1 MDTAARDSE
10 PERLIARMQTEGVAL
25 TRDTILDVVQAPRWD
40 ATRSRHDWH
49 THVPPAVRAVW
60 PTLPLEA
67 RLCIFET
74 AQLAALREEGGAT
87 MITGPADSL

>member
-1 MDTAARDSE
+1 MDTAAWGSE
-10 PERLIARMQTEGVAL
+10 PERLIARMQTEGVTLA
-25 TRDTILDVVQAPRWD
+25 RDAILEAVRAPRWD
-40 ATRSRHDWH
+40 ATRTRHDWH
-49 THVPPAVRAVW
+49 AHVPPAVRAVW
-60 PTLPLEA
+60 PSLPLEA